1 VAPQNDE
8 LVARATITITAHPHD
23 VWSALVDPAA
33 IRQYM
38 FGTTVESEWRP
49 GSPIVWRGEW
59 QGRAYEDKGR
69 ILTVRPERSLQYTHF
84 SPLSGL
90 PDEPGNYHTV
100 TIDLSPEGTGTRVT
114 LTQDGSST
122 AEARDRSQENWSVM
136 LRALRQYVETRGEA
150 AA

>member
-1 VAPQNDE
+1 MPPHDDD
-8 LVARATITITAHPHD
+8 LVARATITIGARPRE
-23 VWSALVDPAA
+23 VWTALVDPAA
-33 IRQYM
+33 IKQYM
-38 FGTTVESEWRP
+38 FGTAVESEWRP

-59 QGRAYEDKGR
+59 QGRTYEDKGQ
-69 ILTVRPERSLQYTHF
+69 ILTLQPERVLQYTHF

-100 TIDLSPEGTGTRVT
+100 TVDLSPEGTGTRVT

-122 AEARDRSQENWSVM
+122 AEARDHSQENWSAM
-136 LRALRQYVETRGEA
+136 LSALRQYVETRREA